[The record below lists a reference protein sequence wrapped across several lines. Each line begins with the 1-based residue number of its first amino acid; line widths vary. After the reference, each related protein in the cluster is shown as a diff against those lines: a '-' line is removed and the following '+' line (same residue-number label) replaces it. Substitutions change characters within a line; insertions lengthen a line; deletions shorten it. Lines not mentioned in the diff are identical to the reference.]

1 MTTVHSAWSIRRRR
15 SSGEGNARA
24 GRGAE
29 CAAPDHTPVADIDT
43 DQAVVG
49 GRE

>member
-1 MTTVHSAWSIRRRR
+1 MTTVNSAWSVHRRR

-24 GRGAE
+24 GRGAR
-29 CAAPDHTPVADIDT
+29 CAAPDHTLVADIDT
-43 DQAVVG
+43 NQAVVG